1 MSLVFL
7 ADTYN
12 REQVEKLPLGRQ
24 IHSHELQC
32 SPKPNVASL
41 TSKTSF
47 QMHLSVPSS
56 TSVDYEG
63 DVYAPMSVIIKFK

>member
-32 SPKPNVASL
+32 SSVPNVANS

-47 QMHLSVPSS
+47 QMHLSAPS

-63 DVYAPMSVIIKFK
+63 YVYAPMSVIIEFK

>member
-32 SPKPNVASL
+32 SSVPNVANS

-63 DVYAPMSVIIKFK
+63 DVYAPMSVIIEFK